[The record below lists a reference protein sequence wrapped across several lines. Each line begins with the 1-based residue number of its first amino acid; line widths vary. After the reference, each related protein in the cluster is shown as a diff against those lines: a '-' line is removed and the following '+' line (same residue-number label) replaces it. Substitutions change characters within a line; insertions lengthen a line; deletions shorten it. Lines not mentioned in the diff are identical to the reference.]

1 MKKLLVSLVLVKKIT
16 STVPRDNFRDRDLE
30 KVAQLILELGGLIN
44 PIILRRNGM
53 DAYEI
58 VDGDFEYYAA
68 AKAREINPMKGETIG
83 AFILE
88 PENEELLL
96 EQVQAL
102 RKCTITEDLV
112 DIELTQEDSVVERS
126 RESLVERSRN
136 PVSLVEV
143 PKSCEN
149 ETPQSSSSLEQRLIN
164 IEAQFA
170 TQINE
175 LTAEYTREQK
185 VLAQSIQE
193 IENRILQQV
202 SQLVEAGLANRINE
216 LKSESPPEK
225 QVVVERIPEVEGI
238 TSQPMSLLS
247 ALNTLDKIQLSATL
261 KDAGL
266 KPPVIQIIFKE
277 RDVRPFVS
285 FANVV
290 ERVKGLTDKTII
302 KIIDKWQKHS

>member
-1 MKKLLVSLVLVKKIT
+1 MKKLLASLVLVKKIT
-16 STVPRDNFRDRDLE
+16 STVPRSNFADRDLE

-88 PENEELLL
+88 PENEGLLL

-102 RKCTITEDLV
+102 RKSAKTDN
-112 DIELTQEDSVVERS
+112 
-126 RESLVERSRN
+126 LVERPETGFFEENTSSQPADSIKN

-143 PKSCEN
+143 PNSCEN
-149 ETPQSSSSLEQRLIN
+149 ETPQSSSSLEQRLTN
-164 IEAQFA
+164 LEAQFA
-170 TQINE
+170 NQINE
-175 LTAEYTREQK
+175 LKAEYIREKQ

-193 IENRILQQV
+193 VENRILQQV
-202 SQLVEAGLANRINE
+202 SLLIEAGLANRISE
-216 LKSESPPEK
+216 LKPESPLA
-225 QVVVERIPEVEGI
+225 QQTLVEGI
-238 TSQPMSLLS
+238 KEVENVTSQPMSLLE
-247 ALNTLDKIQLSATL
+247 ALNTLDKNKLSATL

-266 KPPVIQIIFKE
+266 KLPVIQMILE
-277 RDVRPFVS
+277 QRGVRQFTS
-285 FANVV
+285 FATVV
-290 ERVKGLTDKTII
+290 KRIDGLTEKTMI
-302 KIIDKWQKHS
+302 KIIDKWHKYS

>member
-16 STVPRDNFRDRDLE
+16 STVPRSNFAERDLE
-30 KVAQLILELGGLIN
+30 KLAQLILELGGLIN

-58 VDGDFEYYAA
+58 VDGNFEYYAA
-68 AKAREINPMKGETIG
+68 TKAREINPMKGETIG

-88 PENEELLL
+88 PENEGLLL

-102 RKCTITEDLV
+102 RKSAKTDN
-112 DIELTQEDSVVERS
+112 
-126 RESLVERSRN
+126 LVENPETGFFEENTSSQPADSIKN

-143 PKSCEN
+143 PNLCEN
-149 ETPQSSSSLEQRLIN
+149 ETPQDSPSVEQRLTN

-170 TQINE
+170 SQINE
-175 LTAEYTREQK
+175 LKAEYTREKQ

-193 IENRILQQV
+193 VENRILQQV
-202 SQLVEAGLANRINE
+202 SLVEAGLENRIND
-216 LKSESPPEK
+216 LKPGLSLA
-225 QVVVERIPEVEGI
+225 QQTLVEGI
-238 TSQPMSLLS
+238 KEVENVTSQPMSLLE
-247 ALNTLDKIQLSATL
+247 ALNTLDKNKLSATL

-266 KPPVIQIIFKE
+266 KPPVIQIILE
-277 RDVRPFVS
+277 QRGVRQFTS

-290 ERVKGLTDKTII
+290 ERVKGVSDTTMI
-302 KIIDKWQKHS
+302 KIIDKWHKYS

>member
-16 STVPRDNFRDRDLE
+16 STVPRSNFAERDLE
-30 KVAQLILELGGLIN
+30 KLAQLILELGGLIN

-53 DAYEI
+53 DSYEI
-58 VDGDFEYYAA
+58 VDGDLEYYAA

-88 PENEELLL
+88 PENEGLLL

-102 RKCTITEDLV
+102 RKSAKTEN
-112 DIELTQEDSVVERS
+112 VVENQETGFLYENTS
-126 RESLVERSRN
+126 SQPADSIKS

-143 PKSCEN
+143 PNLGEN
-149 ETPQSSSSLEQRLIN
+149 ETPQESSSLEQRLTN

-175 LTAEYTREQK
+175 LKAEYAREQK

-202 SQLVEAGLANRINE
+202 PLLVEAGLANRINE
-216 LKSESPPEK
+216 LKAELLPEK
-225 QVVVERIPEVEGI
+225 QVVGERIPELENV
-238 TSQPMSLLS
+238 TSESMSALE
-247 ALNTLDKIQLSATL
+247 ALNTLDKSGFLANF
-261 KDAGL
+261 KDTGL
-266 KPPVIQIIFKE
+266 KSQIIDRIIKE
-277 RDVRPFVS
+277 REVQPFVS
-285 FANVV
+285 FTSA
-290 ERVKGLTDKTII
+290 VKRIEGLTDKAII
-302 KIIDKWQKHS
+302 KIIDKWHKYS

>member
-16 STVPRDNFRDRDLE
+16 STVPRSNFAERDLE
-30 KVAQLILELGGLIN
+30 KLAQLILELGGLIN
-44 PIILRRNGM
+44 PIILRRSGM

-88 PENEELLL
+88 PENEGLLL

-102 RKCTITEDLV
+102 RKSAKTEN
-112 DIELTQEDSVVERS
+112 
-126 RESLVERSRN
+126 LVENPETGFLYENTSSQPADSIKN

-143 PKSCEN
+143 PNLGEN
-149 ETPQSSSSLEQRLIN
+149 ETPQESSSLEQRLTN

-170 TQINE
+170 SQINE
-175 LTAEYTREQK
+175 LKAEYAREQK

-193 IENRILQQV
+193 LENRILQQV
-202 SQLVEAGLANRINE
+202 PLLVEAGLANRINE

-225 QVVVERIPEVEGI
+225 QVVVERIPEVENV
-238 TSQPMSLLS
+238 TSESMSALE
-247 ALNTLDKIQLSATL
+247 ALNTLDKSTV
-261 KDAGL
+261 GE
-266 KPPVIQIIFKE
+266 F
-277 RDVRPFVS
+277 
-285 FANVV
+285 
-290 ERVKGLTDKTII
+290 
-302 KIIDKWQKHS
+302 

>member
-1 MKKLLVSLVLVKKIT
+1 MKKLSPSLVAVKKIT
-16 STVPRDNFRDRDLE
+16 SAVPRSNFADRDLE
-30 KVAQLILELGGLIN
+30 KLAQLILELGGLIN

-88 PENEELLL
+88 PENEGLLL

-102 RKCTITEDLV
+102 RKSAKTEN
-112 DIELTQEDSVVERS
+112 
-126 RESLVERSRN
+126 LVEFPETGFLYENTSSQPADSIKN

-143 PKSCEN
+143 PNLCEN
-149 ETPQSSSSLEQRLIN
+149 ETPQESSSLEQRLTN

-170 TQINE
+170 SQINE
-175 LTAEYTREQK
+175 LKAEYAREQK

-193 IENRILQQV
+193 IENRILREV
-202 SQLVEAGLANRINE
+202 PRLVEAGLANRINE
-216 LKSESPPEK
+216 LKAELPPEK
-225 QVVVERIPEVEGI
+225 QVVVERIPEVENV
-238 TSQPMSLLS
+238 TSESMSALE
-247 ALNTLDKIQLSATL
+247 ALNTLEKNQLSANL

-266 KPPVIQIIFKE
+266 KLSIIQIILKE

-290 ERVKGLTDKTII
+290 ERVKGLADKTMI
-302 KIIDKWQKHS
+302 KIIDKWHKYS

>member
-16 STVPRDNFRDRDLE
+16 STVPRSNFADRDLE
-30 KVAQLILELGGLIN
+30 KLAQLILELGGLIN

-53 DAYEI
+53 DSYEI

-88 PENEELLL
+88 PENEGLLL

-102 RKCTITEDLV
+102 RKSAKTEN
-112 DIELTQEDSVVERS
+112 
-126 RESLVERSRN
+126 LVENPETGFLYENTSSQPVDSIKN

-143 PKSCEN
+143 PNLCEN
-149 ETPQSSSSLEQRLIN
+149 ETPPESSSLEERLTN

-170 TQINE
+170 SQINE
-175 LTAEYTREQK
+175 LKAEYAREQK

-193 IENRILQQV
+193 LENRILQEV
-202 SQLVEAGLANRINE
+202 PRLVEAGLAKRINE
-216 LKSESPPEK
+216 LKSEFPPEK
-225 QVVVERIPEVEGI
+225 QVVVERIPEVENV
-238 TSQPMSLLS
+238 TSQSMSALE
-247 ALNTLDKIQLSATL
+247 ALNTLTKSELLANF

-266 KPPVIQIIFKE
+266 KSHMIDSIIKE
-277 RDVRPFVS
+277 RKVQPFVS
-285 FANVV
+285 FTSA
-290 ERVKGLTDKTII
+290 VKRIEGLGEKTMI
-302 KIIDKWQKHS
+302 KIIDKWHKYS

>member
-16 STVPRDNFRDRDLE
+16 STVPRSNFAERDLE
-30 KVAQLILELGGLIN
+30 KLAQLILELGGLIN

-88 PENEELLL
+88 PENEGLLL

-102 RKCTITEDLV
+102 RKSAKTEN
-112 DIELTQEDSVVERS
+112 
-126 RESLVERSRN
+126 LVENPETGFLYENTSSQPADSIKN

-143 PKSCEN
+143 PNLGEN
-149 ETPQSSSSLEQRLIN
+149 ETPQESSSLEQRLTN

-170 TQINE
+170 SQINE
-175 LTAEYTREQK
+175 LKAEYAREQK

-193 IENRILQQV
+193 LENRILQQV
-202 SQLVEAGLANRINE
+202 PLLVEAGLANRINE

-225 QVVVERIPEVEGI
+225 QVVVERIPEVENV
-238 TSQPMSLLS
+238 TSESMSALE
-247 ALNTLDKIQLSATL
+247 ALNTLDKSGFLANF
-261 KDAGL
+261 KDTGL
-266 KPPVIQIIFKE
+266 KPNIIDRIIKE
-277 RDVRPFVS
+277 REVQPFVS
-285 FANVV
+285 FTSA
-290 ERVKGLTDKTII
+290 VKRIEGLTDKAMI
-302 KIIDKWQKHS
+302 KIIDKWHKYS

>member
-16 STVPRDNFRDRDLE
+16 STVPRSNFAERDLE
-30 KVAQLILELGGLIN
+30 KLAQLILELGGLIN

-53 DAYEI
+53 DSYEI

-88 PENEELLL
+88 PENEGLLL

-102 RKCTITEDLV
+102 RKSAKTEN
-112 DIELTQEDSVVERS
+112 
-126 RESLVERSRN
+126 LVENPETGVLYENTSSPPADSIKN
-136 PVSLVEV
+136 PVYLVEV
-143 PKSCEN
+143 PNLGEN
-149 ETPQSSSSLEQRLIN
+149 ESPQESSSLEQRLTN

-170 TQINE
+170 RQIND
-175 LTAEYTREQK
+175 LKAEYAREQK

-193 IENRILQQV
+193 LENRILQQV
-202 SQLVEAGLANRINE
+202 PRLVEAGLENRINE

-225 QVVVERIPEVEGI
+225 QVVVERIPEVENVA
-238 TSQPMSLLS
+238 SESMSALE
-247 ALNTLDKIQLSATL
+247 ALNTLEKPELLANF

-266 KPPVIQIIFKE
+266 KSHMIDSIITE
-277 RDVRPFVS
+277 RKVQPFVS
-285 FANVV
+285 FTSA
-290 ERVKGLTDKTII
+290 VKRIEGLGDKTMI
-302 KIIDKWQKHS
+302 KIIDKWQKYS

>member
-1 MKKLLVSLVLVKKIT
+1 MKKLSPSLVAVKKIT
-16 STVPRDNFRDRDLE
+16 STVPRANFADRDLE

-102 RKCTITEDLV
+102 RKFTITEDLV
-112 DIELTQEDSVVERS
+112 EKPETGFLSENTSSPPADSIK
-126 RESLVERSRN
+126 N

-143 PKSCEN
+143 PKSYEN
-149 ETPQSSSSLEQRLIN
+149 ETPQESSSLEQRLTN
-164 IEAQFA
+164 IEAQWA
-170 TQINE
+170 SQINE
-175 LTAEYTREQK
+175 LKAEYTREKQ

-193 IENRILQQV
+193 VENRVLQQV
-202 SQLVEAGLANRINE
+202 SLLIEAGLANRINE
-216 LKSESPPEK
+216 LKPESPLA
-225 QVVVERIPEVEGI
+225 QQTLVEGIKEVENI
-238 TSQPMSLLS
+238 TSQPMSLLE
-247 ALNTLDKIQLSATL
+247 ALNTLDKNQLSATL

-266 KPPVIQIIFKE
+266 KLSVIQIILE
-277 RDVRPFVS
+277 QRGVRQFTS

-290 ERVKGLTDKTII
+290 ERVKGVSDTTMI
-302 KIIDKWQKHS
+302 KIIDKWHKYS

>member
-1 MKKLLVSLVLVKKIT
+1 MQKLSPSLVAVKKIT
-16 STVPRDNFRDRDLE
+16 SKVPRDNFADRDLE

-102 RKCTITEDLV
+102 RKCTTTEN
-112 DIELTQEDSVVERS
+112 
-126 RESLVERSRN
+126 LVEIPETGFLYENTSSQPPDSIKN

-143 PKSCEN
+143 PNSGEN
-149 ETPQSSSSLEQRLIN
+149 ETPQSSSSLEQRLTN
-164 IEAQFA
+164 LEAQFEN
-170 TQINE
+170 QINE
-175 LTAEYTREQK
+175 LKAEFSREKQ

-193 IENRILQQV
+193 LETRLLQQV
-202 SQLVEAGLANRINE
+202 PLLVEAELTNRINE

-225 QVVVERIPEVEGI
+225 QAVVERIPEVENVA
-238 TSQPMSLLS
+238 SESMSLLE
-247 ALNTLDKIQLSATL
+247 ALNTLDKSGLLANF

-266 KPPVIQIIFKE
+266 KSQIIDRIIKE
-277 RDVRPFVS
+277 REVQPFVS
-285 FANVV
+285 FTSA
-290 ERVKGLTDKTII
+290 VKRIEGLTDKAMI
-302 KIIDKWQKHS
+302 KIIDKWHKYS

>member
-1 MKKLLVSLVLVKKIT
+1 MQKLSPSLVAVKKIT
-16 STVPRDNFRDRDLE
+16 STVPRANFADRDLE

-88 PENEELLL
+88 PENEQLLL

-112 DIELTQEDSVVERS
+112 ESPETEFFDENTSSQPADSIK
-126 RESLVERSRN
+126 N

-143 PKSCEN
+143 PNLCEN
-149 ETPQSSSSLEQRLIN
+149 EKPQDSSSLEQRLTN
-164 IEAQFA
+164 IESQFA
-170 TQINE
+170 SQINE
-175 LTAEYTREQK
+175 LKAEYAREKQ
-185 VLAQSIQE
+185 VLAQSIQDV
-193 IENRILQQV
+193 ENRILEQV
-202 SQLVEAGLANRINE
+202 SLLVEAELSNRINE
-216 LKSESPPEK
+216 LKPELLPEK
-225 QVVVERIPEVEGI
+225 QVVGKPIPEVESL
-238 TSQPMSLLS
+238 TSQPMSVLS

-266 KPPVIQIIFKE
+266 KPAVIQIILKE
-277 RDVRPFVS
+277 RGERPFAS
-285 FANVV
+285 FTNVV
-290 ERVKGLTDKTII
+290 ERVKGLTDKTMI
-302 KIIDKWQKHS
+302 KMIDKWHKYS

>member
-16 STVPRDNFRDRDLE
+16 SKVSRANFADRDLE

-112 DIELTQEDSVVERS
+112 EIPETGFLSENTSSQPADSIK
-126 RESLVERSRN
+126 N
-136 PVSLVEV
+136 PVSFVEV
-143 PKSCEN
+143 PKSYDN
-149 ETPQSSSSLEQRLIN
+149 ETPQSSSSLEQRLTN

-170 TQINE
+170 SQINE
-175 LTAEYTREQK
+175 LKAEYTRDKQ
-185 VLAQSIQE
+185 VLAQSLQE
-193 IENRILQQV
+193 IENRINQ
-202 SQLVEAGLANRINE
+202 
-216 LKSESPPEK
+216 LKSESPPDK
-225 QVVVERIPEVEGI
+225 QVVVETIPEVENV
-238 TSQPMSLLS
+238 TSESMSLLS
-247 ALNTLDKIQLSATL
+247 ALNTLDKIQLLANF

-266 KPPVIQIIFKE
+266 KPPVIQIILKE
-277 RDVRPFVS
+277 RGVRQFTS

-290 ERVKGLTDKTII
+290 ERVKGLTDKTMI
-302 KIIDKWQKHS
+302 KIIDKWQKYS